1 MQVIWRNF
9 RLTFE
14 ATTPEEHETLMAVWV
29 AFGSQVD
36 DRSRFPYQ
44 SISNG
49 VESFIDPDVIA
60 EQSNQQTISL
70 SEMRS

>member
-14 ATTPEEHETLMAVWV
+14 AATPEEHAALEAVWV

-36 DRSRFPYQ
+36 ERQRVDDEDTLESRNVVQ
-44 SISNG
+44 SLTALNFVNAG
-49 VESFIDPDVIA
+49 
-60 EQSNQQTISL
+60 N
-70 SEMRS
+70 